1 MAIAVGLTLG
11 VWHMLVSLLLWR
23 GGKHPLASSGA
34 RFTACLASFRKADF
48 SDPLTGLQ
56 GKHTMPVVGGLGERI
71 QGLTLGK
78 H

>member
-1 MAIAVGLTLG
+1 
-11 VWHMLVSLLLWR
+11 MLVSVLLWR
-23 GGKHPLASSGA
+23 GVKYPPTSSSGA
-34 RFTACLASFRKADF
+34 RFTACLVSFRKADF
-48 SDPLTGLQ
+48 SDPLMPLL